1 MRGLAGRRVILTG
14 GASGIG
20 RAAAL
25 RLAAEGCVLGIFD
38 LDEAGARETAAQCAQ
53 AQAYRVDITDREQ
66 IAAAAAAFGRADGLA
81 NVAGWDTPVVVVR
94 GMADRGFDRVVNV
107 ASDAG
112 RVSSSG
118 EAVYSACKG
127 GIIAFTKEP
136 RRQHVRGS
144 DGPAAERR

>member
-81 NVAGWDTPVVVVR
+81 NVAGWDTPVISIPT
-94 GMADRGFDRVVNV
+94 ALWDRWCR
-107 ASDAG
+107 
-112 RVSSSG
+112 
-118 EAVYSACKG
+118 
-127 GIIAFTKEP
+127 
-136 RRQHVRGS
+136 
-144 DGPAAERR
+144 